1 MDEKFEKFGRCMAE
15 LKQENIGLRHEVE
28 ELRRVNA
35 GLQHDVEELKGENV
49 ELRREN
55 AELRRENAGQK
66 HDIKELRGQ
75 LEDTTKAVLGVRLLL
90 LLLFSHSC
98 MGVIG

>member
-35 GLQHDVEELKGENV
+35 GLQHDVEELKGEN
-49 ELRREN
+49 
-55 AELRRENAGQK
+55 AKLRRENAGQK